1 MVLGLL
7 AGSGSIPEVIARNAK
22 AQGHQV
28 VAVALESLTDP
39 SLKEHADTLQWFNP
53 GKLGSMIQFLKDNG
67 VRKAVTGGKLS
78 KELFYTGRIKP
89 DLMAIGVFM
98 KLRDKRDDTIIRAVE
113 QEFEKEGISFLD
125 MKDFCSELLTPE
137 GTLTARG
144 PDTHEKDDIEFGFRM
159 AKEIGSLDIGQTVVV
174 KDRAVMAVEA
184 IEGTDEAIR
193 RGGTLAGG
201 GAVVVKVSRPGQ
213 DMRTDVPVVGLQT
226 LSIMD
231 EEGVRVLALEAGKSM
246 VLDREEFLA
255 KADGAGITVVG
266 VSADNRS

>member
-1 MVLGLL
+1 
-7 AGSGSIPEVIARNAK
+7 
-22 AQGHQV
+22 
-28 VAVALESLTDP
+28 
-39 SLKEHADTLQWFNP
+39 
-53 GKLGSMIQFLKDNG
+53 
-67 VRKAVTGGKLS
+67 
-78 KELFYTGRIKP
+78 
-89 DLMAIGVFM
+89 
-98 KLRDKRDDTIIRAVE
+98 
-113 QEFEKEGISFLD
+113 
-125 MKDFCSELLTPE
+125 
-137 GTLTARG
+137 
-144 PDTHEKDDIEFGFRM
+144 M

-226 LSIMD
+226 LSIME

>member
-78 KELFYTGRIKP
+78 KELFDTGRIKP

>member
-7 AGSGSIPEVIARNAK
+7 AGSGSLPEIIARNAK
-22 AQGHQV
+22 AQGYQV

-39 SLKEHADTLQWFNP
+39 SVQEYADALEWFNP
-53 GKLGSMIQFLKDNG
+53 GKLGSMINFLKQSG

-78 KELFYTGRIKP
+78 KELFFGGRIKP
-89 DLMAIGVFM
+89 DLRAIGVFM
-98 KLRDKRDDTIIRAVE
+98 KLRDQRDDTIIRAIE
-113 QEFEKEGISFLD
+113 EEFEKDGISFLD

-144 PDTHEKDDIEFGFRM
+144 PDTHEKGDIEFGFRM

-193 RGGTLAGG
+193 RGGTLAGR

-213 DMRTDVPVVGLQT
+213 DMRTDIPVVGFQT
-226 LSIMD
+226 LSVM
-231 EEGVRVLALEAGKSM
+231 EEVGARVLALEAGKSM
-246 VLDREEFLA
+246 VLDREEFRR
-255 KADGAGITVVG
+255 KADAAGIAVVG
-266 VSADNRS
+266 VAGDSVS